1 MLALD
6 VKNIS
11 KQFTKT
17 NGDIFTALNDV
28 NITIEPGQIYGLL
41 GPNGAGKST
50 LINII
55 SGTMESSQGSI
66 KIFGT
71 DMAKNSEDA
80 KAVLGIVPQEIT
92 IEPAFTVEEVLYYF
106 GGMYGLPKNERA
118 TRITEVLTDLDL
130 IDKKNEKARSLS
142 GGMKRRL
149 MIAKAILH
157 KPKLLI
163 LDEPTAGVD
172 VALRQKIW
180 QMVRRINKEG
190 MTIIFTTHYLEEAE
204 QLCEAVTFI
213 NRGQVIKQGNLKNI
227 QKEFTQNVI
236 HFELFNDNGTHLPDV
251 KKVGVSYEIPFTDL
265 SGDMTRVISHYGN
278 NLKSIKNEHASL
290 EQIFLELTNK

>member
-6 VKNIS
+6 VQNIS

-17 NGDIFTALNDV
+17 NGEIFMALNGV
-28 NITIEPGQIYGLL
+28 NITIEQGQIYGLL

-55 SGTMESSQGSI
+55 SGTMEPTQGSI
-66 KIFGT
+66 KIFGI

-106 GGMYGLPKNERA
+106 GGMYGLPKSERSA
-118 TRITEVLTDLDL
+118 RITEVLIDLDL

-172 VALRQKIW
+172 VTLRQKIW

-227 QKEFTQNVI
+227 QQEFTQNVI
-236 HFELFNDNGTHLPDV
+236 HFELFNPNDGHLPNV
-251 KKVGVSYEIPFTDL
+251 KKIGTSYQIPFTNL
-265 SGDMTRVISHYGN
+265 SSDMTSVINHYGS